1 MLVLND
7 AIISNLYLMFTAANI
22 GIFIFLKIY
31 SDCKT
36 YLHILLFFSEAVFY
50 QVLHLIFIVNNNKFN
65 ILRLN

>member
-1 MLVLND
+1 
-7 AIISNLYLMFTAANI
+7 MFTAANI

-36 YLHILLFFSEAVFY
+36 YLHILLFFSEAVFH
-50 QVLHLIFIVNNNKFN
+50 QVLHLIFIVNDNKFN